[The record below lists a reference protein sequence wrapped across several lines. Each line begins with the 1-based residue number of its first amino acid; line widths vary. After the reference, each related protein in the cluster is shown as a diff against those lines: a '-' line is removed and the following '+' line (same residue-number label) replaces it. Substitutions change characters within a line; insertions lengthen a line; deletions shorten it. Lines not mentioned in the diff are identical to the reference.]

1 MSYKVFW
8 NKSAE
13 TDLNDIIDHI
23 IENGGINTAFEIYQK
38 IKDRAELLKSSPEQ
52 GRVVPELTMFTTK
65 YREIIIRPWR
75 LIYKIDEQAIKV
87 LLILDGRRNTEDI
100 LYEKLIKYSGA

>member
-1 MSYKVFW
+1 MNYRVIW

-13 TDLNDIIDHI
+13 MELNEIIDNI
-23 IENGGINTAFEIYQK
+23 IENNGINTAFEIFQK

-52 GRVVPELTMFTTK
+52 GRVVPELAIITTK
-65 YREIIIRPWR
+65 YREVIIRPWR
-75 LIYKIDEQAIKV
+75 LIYKIDEQEIKV
-87 LLILDGRRNTEDI
+87 LLIIDGRRNTEDV